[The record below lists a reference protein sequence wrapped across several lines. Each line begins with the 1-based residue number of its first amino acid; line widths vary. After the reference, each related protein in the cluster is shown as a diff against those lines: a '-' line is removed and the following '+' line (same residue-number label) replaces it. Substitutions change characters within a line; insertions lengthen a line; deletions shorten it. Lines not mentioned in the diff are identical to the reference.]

1 MKTVKFLWSTP
12 SWTKAE
18 AWIAILVWSCVAGAF
33 VMPLH
38 AESPPQTGT
47 AAAAASPQTETAPTA
62 AGEDTLYLSL
72 SQAVRL
78 ALQRNEDVKIAE
90 SELDKARGRKKE
102 AYSAVLPNITGQAGY
117 TRNVLRPVIFF
128 PNPDNS
134 DEVLKIEIGEK
145 NEFLMSV
152 FFQQP
157 IYAFG
162 RIGGALRI
170 ADYYLRSSEKD
181 LTAARQQV
189 VLDTKEAY
197 YRVLL
202 ADAALA
208 ISRQALGQ
216 TRRHLDETIVKLDQ
230 RVAARF
236 DSIRA
241 AVAVRNAEPP
251 VIESENARVLSM
263 LDLKRIIGIDGS
275 TPVELTDRLEFAP
288 GSYDLESAIDEALSN
303 RPDVAAMRLR
313 VSMTEKIVSVT
324 RRNNFPFLSA
334 VGTYT
339 LQGQESDSFF
349 PSSDKFAQSFGV
361 GLTLSV
367 PLFDGFST
375 RGKVQQAKADFG
387 IMQYSLQKI
396 EKAVEL
402 QVTQLYNE
410 LTTDMDNLRGREA
423 TVAMAEEAY
432 RLGLVRYQNGLS
444 TSLELSDTEFA
455 LTSAR
460 LNHLRAVYNCI
471 ITAERLENA
480 MGD

>member
-1 MKTVKFLWSTP
+1 MRKSFQAS
-12 SWTKAE
+12 
-18 AWIAILVWSCVAGAF
+18 AG
-33 VMPLH
+33 PL
-38 AESPPQTGT
+38 T
-47 AAAAASPQTETAPTA
+47 AALILLCAQAPARSNAPDEALAS
-62 AGEDTLYLSL
+62 EDTLYLSL

-78 ALQRNEDVKIAE
+78 ALQHNEDVKIAE
-90 SELDKARGRKKE
+90 SDLDKAYGRKKE
-102 AYSAVLPNITGQAGY
+102 AYSAALPNIAGQAGY

-128 PNPDNS
+128 PNPEND

-145 NEFLMSV
+145 NDFVMSV
-152 FFQQP
+152 SARQP
-157 IYAFG
+157 LYAFG
-162 RIGGALRI
+162 RIGGAIKI
-170 ADYYLRSSEKD
+170 ADYYLKSSEKD
-181 LTAARQQV
+181 LNAAQQQV
-189 VLDTKEAY
+189 VLDIKEAY

-202 ADAALA
+202 ADAAFA
-208 ISRQALGQ
+208 ISAQALDQ

-241 AVAVRNAEPP
+241 AVAVKNAEPA

-263 LDLKRIIGIDGS
+263 LDLKRIAGIDRS
-275 TPVELTDRLEFAP
+275 APVKLTDRLEFAP
-288 GSYDLESAIDEALSN
+288 GEYDLESAIDRALAN

-313 VSMTEKIVSVT
+313 VAMTEKIVSVT
-324 RRNNFPFLSA
+324 KRNNFPFLSA
-334 VGTYT
+334 VGAYT

-349 PSSDKFAQSFGV
+349 PSRDKFAQSFGV
-361 GLTLSV
+361 GLVLSV

-387 IMQYSLQKI
+387 IMRYSLQKI

-402 QVTQLYNE
+402 QVTQLYSE
-410 LTTDMDNLRGREA
+410 LVADMDNLKGQEA
-423 TVAMAEEAY
+423 TVALAEEAY